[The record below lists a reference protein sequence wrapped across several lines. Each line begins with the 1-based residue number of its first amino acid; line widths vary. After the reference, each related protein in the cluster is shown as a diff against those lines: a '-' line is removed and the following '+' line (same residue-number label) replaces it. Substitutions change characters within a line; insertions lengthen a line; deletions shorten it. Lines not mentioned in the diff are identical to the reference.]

1 MAEHTYTVSMAI
13 HTHAHAHTN
22 TYSPN
27 YPGQWLPV
35 GGEANC
41 FFPLPCADTKPS
53 GCALKIDQL
62 CVPVL
67 SPLATA
73 YLHKSLFWE
82 CHPARVK
89 GGERLIWRS
98 SVLRCAVRPVSVFG
112 SIIVIYAQSSV
123 TSERQRERKRDRG
136 RGSKREGGRAREGE
150 RVPVLHHWLIY
161 FVCFE

>member
-1 MAEHTYTVSMAI
+1 MAEHTNTVSMGHA
-13 HTHAHAHTN
+13 HTCTHAHKHTF
-22 TYSPN
+22 PN

-35 GGEANC
+35 GEANC
-41 FFPLPCADTKPS
+41 LFPLPRADTEPS

-89 GGERLIWRS
+89 RGERLI
-98 SVLRCAVRPVSVFG
+98 LEKFG
-112 SIIVIYAQSSV
+112 VAPCGQ
-123 TSERQRERKRDRG
+123 TSQCLCLDNCDLCPAFSNIR
-136 RGSKREGGRAREGE
+136 
-150 RVPVLHHWLIY
+150 
-161 FVCFE
+161 